1 MALVSVKSFSRMPR
15 ARRRRRSL
23 LLAALLACAVVVATG
38 TPAPAAEDAAPSPA
52 PAASSAKA
60 PAVKQTSDAMIP
72 IAAGS
77 FFMGC
82 KPEVDSECTAD
93 EQPGGEQELP
103 AFVIDRTEVTVAQFA
118 ACVDQGGC
126 SSEGL
131 TMPYFDGSEHPDF
144 AEFCNWQ
151 KRDDH
156 PINCVTWEQARTYCQ
171 WAGKRLPTEA
181 EWEKAARGT
190 DGRKYPWGND
200 GFDKGTKVANIAD
213 ESAGKRFPELDDIA
227 ADYDDGFV
235 GTAPVGSFP
244 AGASPGGALDMIGN
258 VGEWTSNSLVDG
270 YAVRGG
276 SFYRGPSH
284 DRASARLRGGRDSRT
299 ADVGFRCIR

>member
-1 MALVSVKSFSRMPR
+1 LR
-15 ARRRRRSL
+15 
-23 LLAALLACAVVVATG
+23 
-38 TPAPAAEDAAPSPA
+38 
-52 PAASSAKA
+52 
-60 PAVKQTSDAMIP
+60 
-72 IAAGS
+72 
-77 FFMGC
+77 
-82 KPEVDSECTAD
+82 
-93 EQPGGEQELP
+93 PGGEQELP
-103 AFVIDRTEVTVAQFA
+103 AFAIDRTEVTVAQFA

-227 ADYDDGFV
+227 ARHR
-235 GTAPVGSFP
+235 
-244 AGASPGGALDMIGN
+244 
-258 VGEWTSNSLVDG
+258 LVESESVRIVSGRRVRGRRSRPDRKRLG
-270 YAVRGG
+270 VVRRRGRRRPRVRGG
-276 SFYRGPSH
+276 SFYRGPAY
-284 DRASARLRGGRDSRT
+284 DRASTRLRGSPT
-299 ADVGFRCIR
+299 AAPPTSAFAA